1 MTLKILGIDP
11 GRSGGAVL
19 LEDARTVL
27 RVHKFVEEDDFV
39 SFIEEMKDM
48 EVDAAYIEQVGAMPN
63 QGVASSFKF
72 GNNFGF
78 ERGVVRGAGI
88 PMYRVRPQEWQK
100 GLGLPR
106 TASKTAHKNALKN
119 LCSELFPSEKWTLA
133 TCDAALIARYGTLSL
148 SSPTN

>member
-48 EVDAAYIEQVGAMPN
+48 EVDAAYIEQVGGLCQIKGWPLPSNLETILVLSA
-63 QGVASSFKF
+63 AWF
-72 GNNFGF
+72 G
-78 ERGVVRGAGI
+78 VRGFPCIVFAHKNG
-88 PMYRVRPQEWQK
+88 RK
-100 GLGLPR
+100 GLGYPELP
-106 TASKTAHKNALKN
+106 LK
-119 LCSELFPSEKWTLA
+119 L
-133 TCDAALIARYGTLSL
+133 
-148 SSPTN
+148 PTKMR